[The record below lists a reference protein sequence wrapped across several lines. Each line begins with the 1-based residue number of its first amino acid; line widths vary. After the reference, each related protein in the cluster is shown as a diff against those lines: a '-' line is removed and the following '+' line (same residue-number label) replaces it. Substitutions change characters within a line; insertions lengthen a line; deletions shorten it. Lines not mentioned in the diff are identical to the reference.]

1 MEGTDSKSEIL
12 NSWKEVAHY
21 LGRGIRTVQR
31 WEHELGLPVRRPH
44 GKTRSPIIA
53 LREDLDNWLNDRP
66 QATNYNR
73 NGLEARSPYPEAGTT
88 PLRESI
94 RMSRGLRSR
103 SRELRR
109 EMSLALHALTSNLQE
124 IQGTCG
130 NGRT

>member
-1 MEGTDSKSEIL
+1 MEATDSKSQIL

-53 LREDLDNWLNDRP
+53 LREDLDDWLNNRP
-66 QATNYNR
+66 QATNYNG
-73 NGLEARSPYPEAGTT
+73 NGVEARSPYAEARTT

-94 RMSRGLRSR
+94 RMSRGLRNR
-103 SRELRR
+103 SRELQR
-109 EMSLALHALTSNLQE
+109 EMSLALHALTSNLHE
-124 IQGTCG
+124 IQATCS
-130 NGRT
+130 NGRR